1 MTAAFSPVC
10 AQPASTAGRSAQ
22 RVVRR
27 ARMSNIT
34 RQPPPRWPRPDGLGA
49 VKERISLSVGYRR
62 MLRRP
67 GASWPNGAFA
77 SGSGHP
83 ASAAGCRGPTARQG
97 RDLSSEFDLFRD
109 AERVLDLDPEI
120 ADRAFQL
127 RVAEQKLNRS
137 QVPSLLID
145 LRRLRPPHRMR
156 PVGGAVEPNTGDPS
170 MDDSRILPCR

>member
-1 MTAAFSPVC
+1 
-10 AQPASTAGRSAQ
+10 
-22 RVVRR
+22 
-27 ARMSNIT
+27 
-34 RQPPPRWPRPDGLGA
+34 
-49 VKERISLSVGYRR
+49 

-97 RDLSSEFDLFRD
+97 RDVSSEFDLFRD

-137 QVPSLLID
+137 QVPRLLID
-145 LRRLRPPHRMR
+145 LRGLRPPHRMCPVAVLSSPTHWR
-156 PVGGAVEPNTGDPS
+156 PKHGRYAHTAASIDEAAHGGGWGRDTVPVA
-170 MDDSRILPCR
+170 